1 MVRIGLFEE
10 SLHAKDGMVKVVEL
24 WPRDIDVQSGKMV
37 LDSPA
42 DALGKAINILEVV
55 HLQEAS
61 RSYFAKLIRPV
72 KWTPDARTLRSLSGP
87 RVGR

>member
-37 LDSPA
+37 LDGPT
-42 DALGKAINILEVV
+42 DAFGKPIDLLEAV
-55 HLQEAS
+55 HLKGMPRQ
-61 RSYFAKLIRPV
+61 YLAKLIRSADL
-72 KWTPDARTLRSLSGP
+72 TPDAKKLEQSASRC
-87 RVGR
+87 VI